1 MKNRFLIIHYIIFV
15 GVFLDDVFKK
25 IHIYNNIKKLIEI
38 LLI

>member
-1 MKNRFLIIHYIIFV
+1 MKNNFLMIYYITFTN
-15 GVFLDDVFKK
+15 VFLDDVFEK